1 MTLVIKKEE
10 GEYVATINDSLGM
23 LMDTECEDMEFKD
36 GTLTFNFSI
45 AQEMETMTVW
55 ITLEVEGD
63 TMNGY
68 WETEEGEQGDIELKK
83 Q

>member
-1 MTLVIKKEE
+1 
-10 GEYVATINDSLGM
+10 
-23 LMDTECEDMEFKD
+23 
-36 GTLTFNFSI
+36 
-45 AQEMETMTVW
+45 METMTVW
-55 ITLEVEGD
+55 ISLEVEGD